1 MPELFIQNK
10 TTVIKLMALCILSA
24 LVELSV
30 VKAES
35 LIIDYGLLRSN
46 YRNVL
51 CIGLGLLVLLSV
63 ELVTNLFRSKYAE
76 QLASDGTNCFYR
88 LLARHALE
96 RPLVLAKDSDY
107 LLSRIEEAGNLQ
119 PMIGI
124 FTTAFLPCLVTG
136 LVSFVALSNISLLLL
151 IPVCVSALFISL
163 LYPFA
168 LSKLS
173 TKSEKALE
181 AQARGSAYLAQPINC
196 RLYIRIS
203 RSISLELLR
212 YKKMLKACRNSRVE
226 ESVFARLATEIV
238 DAGNIIT
245 GLLSVLLLI
254 FLVSKRGLTVGIAV
268 QSYQLVLLCYSP
280 FPLVL
285 NCWAQLQPS
294 FRSLHRVLELRRLL
308 EAEKPNLICFDH
320 ADRISWKGIILS
332 FSSNETN
339 ERITIPDCTIQAP
352 CLVLVSGPN
361 ACGKSSFLEV
371 LNGLLS
377 PVAGRLCV
385 NESTVIF
392 DGSTLI
398 QLPCATMPQRHLIM
412 GGTFRKALYYG
423 LVDIDSEKLIY
434 LLKGFSLDKL
444 FEVNPI
450 IGARGHNLSGG
461 ELASLL
467 LCRAFLSSYS
477 IIILDEPCN
486 NLDNAS
492 ISFLKMVVAQEM
504 KERIVIIADHGHGF
518 EQFADY
524 VIQFQEPEKTI

>member
-10 TTVIKLMALCILSA
+10 TTVIKLMTLCILSA

-76 QLASDGTNCFYR
+76 QLASDGANCFYR

-124 FTTAFLPCLVTG
+124 
-136 LVSFVALSNISLLLL
+136 SNISLLLL

-181 AQARGSAYLAQPINC
+181 AQARGSAYLAQLINC

-203 RSISLELLR
+203 RSINLELLH

-254 FLVSKRGLTVGIAV
+254 FLVLKRGLTVGIAV

-320 ADRISWKGIILS
+320 ADRISWKGISLS

-434 LLKGFSLDKL
+434 LLRGFSLDKL
-444 FEVNPI
+444 FESNPI

-477 IIILDEPCN
+477 IVILDEPCN

-492 ISFLKMVVAQEM
+492 ISFLKVVVAQEM

>member
-181 AQARGSAYLAQPINC
+181 AQARGSAYLAQLINC

-203 RSISLELLR
+203 RSINLELLR

-361 ACGKSSFLEV
+361 ACGKSSW
-371 LNGLLS
+371 
-377 PVAGRLCV
+377 
-385 NESTVIF
+385 
-392 DGSTLI
+392 
-398 QLPCATMPQRHLIM
+398 
-412 GGTFRKALYYG
+412 
-423 LVDIDSEKLIY
+423 
-434 LLKGFSLDKL
+434 
-444 FEVNPI
+444 
-450 IGARGHNLSGG
+450 
-461 ELASLL
+461 
-467 LCRAFLSSYS
+467 
-477 IIILDEPCN
+477 
-486 NLDNAS
+486 
-492 ISFLKMVVAQEM
+492 
-504 KERIVIIADHGHGF
+504 
-518 EQFADY
+518 
-524 VIQFQEPEKTI
+524 